1 MSTDK
6 MEQSIRA
13 AMSECGLAEP
23 YLITTTFPQVVGET
37 CFITAVAH
45 TRLGEY
51 AVVLNELNDAMFILN
66 EMGSFFF
73 PSDLWVGRIV
83 AGIWSYR
90 EPGETDGPSEQPAR
104 FCGPLKVRC
113 DRLRLFQSEDLR
125 GEWARRMGDIPK
137 HQVIKGGR

>member
-23 YLITTTFPQVVGET
+23 DLITTTFPQVVGET

-51 AVVLNELNDAMFILN
+51 AVVLNELNEVMFVLN
-66 EMGSFFF
+66 EMGSIFV
-73 PSDLWVGRIV
+73 PCDLWVGRIV
-83 AGIWSYR
+83 LGSWSYR
-90 EPGETDGPSEQPAR
+90 EPGEMDGPRGQPCCFR
-104 FCGPLKVRC
+104 GPLKLRC
-113 DRLRLFQSEDLR
+113 DRLRHYQAEDLR
-125 GEWARRMGDIPK
+125 GEWARRMGDIPQ
-137 HQVIKGGR
+137 HQVIKGAH